1 MKQYV
6 YVLLI
11 LFSVTL
17 TNCSLNS
24 TSDTNTSQ
32 IVKSS
37 WNLVNISGGFAGVN
51 ENFNTGEIVWS
62 FNEDNSILTVTNTN
76 TSGSIEYGPISGTY
90 SFSVTNKGSNL
101 FLFIDSNE
109 FGSFTVTQN
118 QLIIDQSITTNGSAA
133 DKFIYIFERSSIIE

>member
-1 MKQYV
+1 MKQYI
-6 YVLLI
+6 YVLLL

-17 TNCSLNS
+17 NNCSLNS
-24 TSDTNTSQ
+24 TNDTNTSQ
-32 IVKSS
+32 IIKSS

-90 SFSVTNKGSNL
+90 SFSVTNNGSNL

-118 QLIIDQSITTNGSAA
+118 QLIIDQSMTTNGSAV
-133 DKFIYIFERSSIIE
+133 DKFIYIFQRSSIIE

>member
-101 FLFIDSNE
+101 FPFYR
-109 FGSFTVTQN
+109 F
-118 QLIIDQSITTNGSAA
+118 
-133 DKFIYIFERSSIIE
+133 